1 MYLPDGRNDNIYNA
15 HRLKK
20 EGGNVPQYV
29 YVHTTYIPRNAY
41 SRYIVIVVN
50 DATRRPTHT
59 THHTTRTRYRYSSRV
74 AVNITIAI

>member
-15 HRLKK
+15 HQLKK
-20 EGGNVPQYV
+20 RGEMYRNT

-59 THHTTRTRYRYSSRV
+59 TYLPHDSY
-74 AVNITIAI
+74 